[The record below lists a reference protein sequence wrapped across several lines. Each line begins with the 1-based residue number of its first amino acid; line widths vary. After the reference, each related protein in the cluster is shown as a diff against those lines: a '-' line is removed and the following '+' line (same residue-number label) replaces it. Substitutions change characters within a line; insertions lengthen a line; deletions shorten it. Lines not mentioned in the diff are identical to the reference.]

1 MRSAFYS
8 PGRNW
13 SRRARGFCLRL
24 AAAAALFVLIL
35 GISGFGGEPGRFV
48 RRAVDYALTRNYDL
62 AGYGAQ
68 IARGLQGIRE
78 AAVPQGKQG
87 LEVEVAAPQREESY
101 SLPDL
106 PVSGRL
112 VRGFGWQEDGSGWP
126 RFSEGIELAVQEGAL
141 VRAALPGKVSR
152 VAEDR
157 SLGKI
162 VVIEHGGAGSTL
174 YGRLGEVGVKE
185 GQDVAQGQVIGAVS
199 GNLFHFELK
208 EGDSLVDPLSRLQQ
222 R

>member
-1 MRSAFYS
+1 M

-13 SRRARGFCLRL
+13 SRRLRGFSFRL
-24 AAAAALFVLIL
+24 AAAVALFVLIL
-35 GISGFGGEPGRFV
+35 GISGFGGKPGRFV
-48 RRAVDYALTRNYDL
+48 REAVNYALTRHYDP

-68 IARGLQGIRE
+68 IGRVLQGIRE
-78 AAVPQGKQG
+78 AAVPEGKQG
-87 LEVEVAAPQREESY
+87 LEVEVTAPPEGDTC
-101 SLPDL
+101 SLPGL

-112 VRGFGWQEDGSGWP
+112 VRGFGWQEDDGGWP

-141 VRAALPGKVSR
+141 VRAAMSGKVSR

-162 VVIEHGGAGSTL
+162 VVIEHGRAGSTL

-185 GQDVAQGQVIGAVS
+185 GQDVAQGQVIGTVS
-199 GNLFHFELK
+199 GTLFHFELR
-208 EGDSLVDPLSRLQQ
+208 EGKGLVDPLSRLQQ
-222 R
+222 Q